1 MGDEYSFSYAAA
13 SRLSRGGFTPCDTLS
28 NVIAA
33 VGELC
38 EYAVVPVEN
47 NIEGTVNEVYDALFD
62 AGLYIVGELV
72 LPVRHCLIA
81 ERGMTI
87 DRIEKVVSH
96 AQAIGQCHRFLTE
109 LGVEVEAKSSTSKAL
124 LCAVGT
130 TAAIAIGPRDG
141 QEILRTDIAD
151 SSLNATRFAVLG
163 KAPIQA
169 GDNASI
175 MFDLKNETGALYK
188 LLEIFDKRGVNMSR
202 ILSRPNRKGDGKYR
216 FSVDFDCR
224 MTSEEL
230 DGLLKKLSG
239 HCTELR
245 FLGRYDCETV
255 EDI

>member
-1 MGDEYSFSYAAA
+1 MGDEHSFSYAAA
-13 SRLSRGGFTPCDTLS
+13 SRLSRGGFTPCETLS
-28 NVIAA
+28 GVIAA
-33 VGELC
+33 VGKNC

-47 NIEGTVNEVYDALFD
+47 NIEGTVNEVYDALYG

-81 ERGMTI
+81 ERGVTI
-87 DRIEKVVSH
+87 DKIEKVVSH

-109 LGVEVEAKSSTSKAL
+109 LGVKVEAKASTSKAL
-124 LCAVGT
+124 RCAVGT

-151 SSLNATRFAVLG
+151 SQLNATRFAVLG
-163 KAPIQA
+163 KAPIA
-169 GDNASI
+169 KGGSVTV
-175 MFDLKNETGALYK
+175 MFDLKNESGALYK
-188 LLEIFDKRGVNMSR
+188 ILEVFYKRGVNMSR
-202 ILSRPNRKGDGKYR
+202 ILSRPNRKGDGNYR

-224 MTSEEL
+224 MTADEL

-239 HCTELR
+239 YCTEFR

-255 EDI
+255 ADI